1 MAAVWLFV
9 RPSIASILKD
19 RNHEEK
25 EEDEENQEAEEDQ
38 DIEDKLK
45 ERAKSNSARL
55 DEEESPLDSEENLEA
70 EKVPE

>member
-38 DIEDKLK
+38 DAEDNLQ
-45 ERAKSNSARL
+45 EARKSNSATL
-55 DEEESPLDSEENLEA
+55 D
-70 EKVPE
+70 